1 MQNIGLKLYIDLV
14 RISKILENFENVS
27 FFVRYALIINNVCY
41 KSRAN
46 IL

>member
-27 FFVRYALIINNVCY
+27 FL
-41 KSRAN
+41 
-46 IL
+46 LDML